1 MSQDIR
7 LVIFDLD
14 GVLTDG
20 SIRLNDEGCESKV
33 FSVRDGY
40 GIRQLLRCG
49 IEVAVISAR
58 ASPAGALRL
67 NELGVRH
74 VYLACPDKKE
84 VYNHLLH
91 ACSLGAERVA
101 YMGDDIPDLELMR
114 LVGLPCAPA
123 DACAEVREA
132 AAWVSSARGGRG
144 AARELCEKILKRRSL
159 WAGVES

>member
-1 MSQDIR
+1 MSEDIK

-20 SIRLNDEGCESKV
+20 GIHLNDEGCETRV

-40 GIRQLLRCG
+40 GIRQLLRFG

-58 ASPAGALRL
+58 ASPAAALRL

-74 VYLACPDKKE
+74 IYLACPDKKQ
-84 VYNHLLH
+84 VYNHLLNV
-91 ACSLGAERVA
+91 CSLSAERVA
-101 YMGDDIPDLELMR
+101 YMGDDIPDLEIMR

-123 DACAEVREA
+123 DACAEIKEA
-132 AAWVSSARGGRG
+132 AAWISSAKGGRG

-159 WAGVES
+159 WGFVES